1 MKGSKPERRSTMDK
15 GLFYYEGIEVR
26 RQRRVKIW
34 LRVFIV
40 SVVAMI
46 FLIGVVVGRSL
57 V

>member
-1 MKGSKPERRSTMDK
+1 MDR

-26 RQRRVKIW
+26 RQRRVKVW
-34 LRVFIV
+34 LRVFVV

-46 FLIGVVVGRSL
+46 FLIGVVVGMAL

>member
-1 MKGSKPERRSTMDK
+1 MDK

>member
-1 MKGSKPERRSTMDK
+1 MDR

-34 LRVFIV
+34 LRVFVV
-40 SVVAMI
+40 SVAAII
-46 FLIGVVVGRSL
+46 FLVGMVVGRSL

>member
-1 MKGSKPERRSTMDK
+1 MKGSKRERRLTMDR

-26 RQRRVKIW
+26 RQRRVKVW
-34 LRVFIV
+34 LRVFVV

-46 FLIGVVVGRSL
+46 FLIGVVVGMAL